1 MYLCVYCCAFL
12 YISTFYGVAKYQRV
26 GDVKRLNQYVG
37 HPAPSAAT
45 DPPHTPLSDIGDQ
58 ISHDTVN
65 QMPCSIVWKG
75 IIARDTNPRA
85 GRDKY

>member
-1 MYLCVYCCAFL
+1 MYICAL
-12 YISTFYGVAKYQRV
+12 YAVIKYQRA

-37 HPAPSAAT
+37 QPSQGT
-45 DPPHTPLSDIGDQ
+45 QTHTHTLVSDREDQ

-65 QMPCSIVWKG
+65 LMPCSIVWKG
-75 IIARDTNPRA
+75 IIARDTNPRP